1 MVLADGDK
9 GGLMKRGKR
18 LVVIGIGLALIVF
31 GAGCMNYTK
40 ASTLEH
46 HRAWA
51 REHGMPEPSRGMFFG
66 GMGSAGVGVLLV
78 GVGVIGGRR
87 PSGEKVGQESG

>member
-9 GGLMKRGKR
+9 SGLMKRGKR
-18 LVVIGIGLALIVF
+18 LVAIGIGLGLIAF
-31 GAGCMNYTK
+31 GAGFMNYSK

-51 REHGMPEPSRGMFFG
+51 REHGMPGPSRGMFFG
-66 GMGSAGVGVLLV
+66 GMASAGAGVVLVGCGVL
-78 GVGVIGGRR
+78 RAR
-87 PSGEKVGQESG
+87 K